1 MDIIEVHIEPKLMC
15 FSSQVA
21 EMSIEFHA
29 TVQANIA
36 NSFSSLREAEDFFD
50 VTVAA
55 VDSEQQLQAH
65 KVILAASSGFFR

>member
-1 MDIIEVHIEPKLMC
+1 MGSANESFVLRWND
-15 FSSQVA
+15 F
-21 EMSIEFHA
+21 
-29 TVQANIA
+29 QANIA
-36 NSFSSLREAEDFFD
+36 NSFSSFREAEDFFD

>member
-1 MDIIEVHIEPKLMC
+1 M
-15 FSSQVA
+15 
-21 EMSIEFHA
+21 
-29 TVQANIA
+29 QANIA

-65 KVILAASSGFFR
+65 KVILAASSGFFRSVFRGFATCYIIVNFLSSQGPC

>member
-1 MDIIEVHIEPKLMC
+1 
-15 FSSQVA
+15 
-21 EMSIEFHA
+21 MSIKFHA
-29 TVQANIA
+29 TMQANIA